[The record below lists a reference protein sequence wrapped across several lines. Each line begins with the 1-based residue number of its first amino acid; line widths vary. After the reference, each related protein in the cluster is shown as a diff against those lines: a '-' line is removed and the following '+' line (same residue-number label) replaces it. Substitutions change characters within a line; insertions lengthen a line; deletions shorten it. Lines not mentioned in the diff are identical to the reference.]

1 MQTTTS
7 IDVHTKI
14 DVQRLN
20 ADIRQFPQVHEITES
35 MAITHKGV
43 SRLVMLD
50 RYAFKDTEKLTLAEG
65 DFVVLTVKDDPK
77 FPARGFGFIHSI
89 DWQTHQ
95 AIVRVEDEFLNV
107 LEHEEERKTGLIK
120 RSLDTIDKPLEV
132 YYEQIALRNASGLS
146 EVETDTEK
154 KQQSFNDF
162 YEELSE
168 LNFIPAGRVLYG
180 AGSQTDVTY
189 FNCYV
194 MPYIQDSREGISDHR
209 KQVMEIMSRGGGVGT
224 NGSTLRPRNTLAR
237 GVNGKS
243 SGSVSWLD
251 DIAKLTHL
259 VEQGGSRRGAQMI
272 MLSDWHPDILEF
284 IISKMQNTRILR
296 FLIENTEDE
305 TIKQLAKDKLK
316 FTPLTETERDLYQS
330 VVNYK
335 HIQGQG
341 GFTDQS
347 IQEAEEKL
355 HLGGNYTV
363 HNSEFL
369 TGANISVCITN
380 EFMEAV
386 ENDADYELRFPDV
399 ENYSAEEM
407 KIYNEEWHQSGDV
420 REWEARG
427 FDVRTYR
434 TVKASELW
442 NLINICATYSAE
454 PGIFF
459 IDNANEKTNAT
470 AYGQKVVAT
479 NPCGEQPL
487 APYSVCN
494 LAAVNL
500 ANVADKDRKQVD
512 FEKLKKTVRRGVRM
526 QDNVIDATPY
536 FLEEN
541 KVQALGERRIGLGVM
556 GLHDLLIYC
565 ETTYGS
571 EAGNQLVDEIF
582 EAIATTAYRE
592 SIELA
597 KEKGS
602 FPFLTGKTQEETK
615 ELRERFIQ
623 TGYMKEMPEDIRQ
636 DVLTYGIRN
645 SHLLTVA
652 PTGSTGT
659 MVGVSTGL
667 EPYFSFSYY
676 RSGRLGKFIEVK
688 ADILQEYLDAHP
700 EQDPNELPDW
710 FITAMTMSPEAHA
723 DTQCII
729 QRWVDS
735 SISKTVNAP
744 KGYTVEQVERV
755 YQRLYRGGAKGG
767 TVYVDGSRDSQ
778 VLSLKAEENDFEG
791 EQTELFESEDKKP
804 HVVLMDTIHEL
815 DKTNVT
821 IGSEVGDTCP
831 VCRQGTV
838 EDIGGCNTCTNCNAQ
853 LKCGL

>member
-1 MQTTTS
+1 MAITLMKE
-7 IDVHTKI
+7 TKI
-14 DVQRLN
+14 DIERLN
-20 ADIRQFPQVHEITES
+20 EDIKQFPQVHPITED
-35 MAITHKGV
+35 MHITYKGV

-50 RYAFKDTEKLTLAEG
+50 RYSFKDMEKTTLKAG
-65 DFVVLTVKDDPK
+65 DFVVLTVKEDPK
-77 FPARGFGFIHSI
+77 FPARGLGFIKEI
-89 DWQTHQ
+89 DWQENAALVQ
-95 AIVRVEDEFLNV
+95 VEDEYRHNLDDP
-107 LEHEEERKTGLIK
+107 EEMKTGIVK
-120 RSLDTIDKPLEV
+120 RSLDVIDKPLEI
-132 YYEQIALRNASGLS
+132 YYEQIAKRNATGLAA
-146 EVETDTEK
+146 VEKTEEKRKEWTEK
-154 KQQSFNDF
+154 F
-162 YEELSE
+162 YQELVS
-168 LNFIPAGRVLYG
+168 LNFVPAGRVLYG
-180 AGSQTDVTY
+180 AGSGTDVTY

-194 MPYIQDSREGISDHR
+194 MPFVPDSREGISDHR

-272 MLSDWHPDILEF
+272 MLADWHPDIIEF
-284 IISKMQNTRILR
+284 IISKMQNPRILR
-296 FLIENTEDE
+296 YLIENSNDE
-305 TIKQLAKDKLK
+305 QIKQLAREKLK
-316 FTPLTETERDLYQS
+316 FVPLTETEREMYQGIINFKN
-330 VVNYK
+330 VPGK
-335 HIQGQG
+335 G
-341 GFTDQS
+341 GFS
-347 IQEAEEKL
+347 ENVIREAEEKL
-355 HLGGNYTV
+355 RTGGTYTV
-363 HNSEFL
+363 HNPDFL
-369 TGANISVCITN
+369 TGANISVCLTK

-386 ENDADYELRFPDV
+386 EKDEEYELRFPDV
-399 ENYSAEEM
+399 ENYTEEQM
-407 KIYNEEWHQSGDV
+407 KIYNEEWHKCGDV
-420 REWEARG
+420 REWEKRG
-427 FDVRTYR
+427 FPVRVYR
-434 TVKASELW
+434 KIKARELW

-459 IDNANEKTNAT
+459 IDNANEKTNAK

-500 ANVADKDRKQVD
+500 AQMADKANKTVD
-512 FEKLKKTVRRGVRM
+512 FEKLKRTVEVGVRM

-536 FLEEN
+536 FLDEN
-541 KVQALGERRIGLGVM
+541 KRQALGERRIGLGVM

-565 ETTYGS
+565 ETVYGS
-571 EAGNQLVDEIF
+571 EEGNRLVDKIF
-582 EAIATTAYRE
+582 ETIATTAYRA

-602 FPFLTGKTQEETK
+602 FPFLVGETEEETQK
-615 ELRERFIQ
+615 LRQAFIN

-636 DVLTYGIRN
+636 DILKYGIRN

-688 ADILQEYLDAHP
+688 AEIVEEYLLNNPDADPDNLP
-700 EQDPNELPDW
+700 EW
-710 FITAMTMSPEAHA
+710 FVTAMDLTPEAHA
-723 DTQCII
+723 DTQCVI

-744 KGYTVEQVERV
+744 KGYTVEQVKKV
-755 YQRLYRGGAKGG
+755 YERLYRGGAKGG

-778 VLSLKAEENDFEG
+778 VLTLKAEENSFEE
-791 EQTELFESEDKKP
+791 EQHVDEIEKK
-804 HVVLMDTIHEL
+804 VVLVDTIAPLEE
-815 DKTNVT
+815 TEVT
-821 IGSEVGDTCP
+821 IGNEIGNTCP
-831 VCRQGTV
+831 VCREGKV
-838 EDIGGCNTCTNCNAQ
+838 EDIGGCNTCTNCGAQ